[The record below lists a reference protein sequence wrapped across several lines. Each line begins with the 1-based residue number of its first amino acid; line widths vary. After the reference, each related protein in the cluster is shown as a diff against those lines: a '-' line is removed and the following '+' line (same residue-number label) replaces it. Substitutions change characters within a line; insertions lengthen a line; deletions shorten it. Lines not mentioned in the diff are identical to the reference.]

1 MQENVI
7 FHLPYKP
14 DQNKASAS
22 QIRPYKMIEAFKRL
36 GYNVAIVMGNAK
48 ERKTQIAVIK
58 KEVQKGKVFEFLYSE
73 SSTMP
78 TLLTD
83 PHHLPLHPFLDFG
96 FIRFCKSNGIPV
108 GLFYRDIHW
117 KFEHYELKKYDF
129 KRHIS
134 YLFYKLDL
142 KLYKKYI
149 DIIYLPSLE
158 TAKHIPELKGV
169 KIEALPP
176 GTDNL
181 VPGKISSEDNDK
193 IKFLYVGGIGELYNL
208 QLFLEAVTTLPKSK
222 IQVTIC
228 TRQSD
233 YVKVKAIYDSYFQEN
248 NIQLVH
254 LQGENLHQLYLDCDI
269 CCLFVYPT
277 AYWEFVIPF
286 KLFEYIAYKKPILAV
301 KGTAVG
307 TFVEKHQIGW
317 SVPYELEAI
326 KDFLL
331 TLEGNFNDQKK
342 SKMLAN
348 MQKVA
353 KFSTWTARAE
363 SVAKSLLSVKA

>member
-1 MQENVI
+1 
-7 FHLPYKP
+7 
-14 DQNKASAS
+14 
-22 QIRPYKMIEAFKRL
+22 
-36 GYNVAIVMGNAK
+36 
-48 ERKTQIAVIK
+48 
-58 KEVQKGKVFEFLYSE
+58 
-73 SSTMP
+73 
-78 TLLTD
+78 
-83 PHHLPLHPFLDFG
+83 
-96 FIRFCKSNGIPV
+96 
-108 GLFYRDIHW
+108 
-117 KFEHYELKKYDF
+117 
-129 KRHIS
+129 
-134 YLFYKLDL
+134 
-142 KLYKKYI
+142 
-149 DIIYLPSLE
+149 
-158 TAKHIPELKGV
+158 
-169 KIEALPP
+169 
-176 GTDNL
+176 
-181 VPGKISSEDNDK
+181 
-193 IKFLYVGGIGELYNL
+193 YVGGIGELYNL

-331 TLEGNFNDQKK
+331 MLEGNFKDQKK
-342 SKMLAN
+342 SDLLAN
-348 MQKVA
+348 MEKVA

-363 SVAKSLLSVKA
+363 SVAKSLLSVKASL